1 MRILGLD
8 FGEKR
13 IGAALSDETGFLAST
28 LKVIENR
35 GQEKVLGELKEI
47 IFSFEVEE
55 IVIGLPKMM
64 DGSLG
69 REAAKVHSFASY
81 LRENLSC
88 PINLWDERLST
99 VAAQNILIQGDL
111 SRKKRKKV
119 VDKLSA
125 AIILQGYLENK
136 DQLTAEY
143 AEYAEKETI

>member
-8 FGEKR
+8 FGKKR
-13 IGAALSDETGFLAST
+13 IGAALSDETGLLALA

-35 GQEKVLGELKEI
+35 GEEKVLEELKEI
-47 IFSFEVEE
+47 VSSFEVEE

-69 REAAKVHSFASY
+69 QEAAKVHSFASC
-81 LRENLSC
+81 LRENFSC
-88 PINLWDERLST
+88 PINFWDERLST
-99 VAAQNILIQGDL
+99 VEAQNILIQGDL

-125 AIILQGYLENK
+125 VIILQGYLDK
-136 DQLTAEY
+136 
-143 AEYAEKETI
+143 KRI